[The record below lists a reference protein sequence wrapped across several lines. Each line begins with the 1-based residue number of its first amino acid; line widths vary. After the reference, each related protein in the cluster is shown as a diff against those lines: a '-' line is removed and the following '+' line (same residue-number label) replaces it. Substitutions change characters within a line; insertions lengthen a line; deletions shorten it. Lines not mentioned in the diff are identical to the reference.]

1 MRKIL
6 SFLVIFVLCAGCE
19 NYKADIDD
27 YLSYWSTEAAIVRS
41 SFNPAITVQTD
52 TDTIQSIPSS
62 SDVTVIFTVRNPKNV
77 TFKLPQDAGAPT
89 DIIVFPT
96 DVAGTTTNSPKRPN
110 DYELIQDSNSQL
122 TLTYK
127 KKFLQKHEYGKKNIG
142 PTITLYA
149 KDGRKFSE
157 TFKLNVK
164 ANTPPPNLTYRA
176 IGKTATP
183 DGNGKQYYVLFLEA
197 KGMDTEINSSELLHK
212 DIAQLSIAEGS
223 GSYTSIPLTVK
234 TDKSGFDISSAGGRL
249 LGYSD
254 AIALLSTEVKEG
266 VTPDPLPAS
275 TEKWIIRIKTDVPVG
290 GAVKQYRLRLQDE
303 AGLLSED
310 ELRAST
316 STNKVSPVTITVTSG
331 SWTVT
336 PKHGTNADPH
346 EITYG
351 PGVQNILLKAETATS
366 GATVHYKLERNGLTV
381 SESSGSTPLTI
392 ELPAV
397 PNAVYKLT
405 AWAVKE
411 GFENRPEEVVC
422 YKTERNNTLEISA
435 GPNAWGQLKTAV
447 AAAEDGDIFLV
458 NGSIQATNDA
468 GNSGAI
474 EVTKKVTIKG
484 NDATIDMLDANSNY
498 SGTPP
503 GGAPA
508 TPHRIFTVKSGGNLT
523 LENLTLTRGLASG
536 SGADQNGG
544 AILVENTGILTIYG
558 GIIDFNKAM
567 YWGGGIFTLP
577 GAHVTLGTE
586 DNSRPCTIKN
596 NTGAHEGGGIY
607 NQGTL
612 AMYGGSIEVNTGVN
626 GGGGLYIY
634 QGVCTLNSVD
644 IHNNLVNS
652 GKKGSGI
659 FLYRPPAN
667 NASLML
673 THNTKIGS
681 SSDQNTLC
689 LGARSSSQ
697 SAFVTAKDLDA
708 AAHINIEPHNYGAQK
723 NTTLVKVPNDASAA
737 AYKEYF
743 HLTENG
749 SMAEGWLLIPDDGDK
764 ELVLQKGKVVA
775 GGGSGAWNRFKTAIQ
790 TAEAGDTIVINGTI
804 QATTTAGDNG
814 AIPVTKSITIRGK
827 SGNRD
832 TDVLDANKGGL
843 GLDARRIFKV
853 TGSLTKLTLENI
865 TLKNGKAAGG
875 GDDGMGGGIFCK
887 NIKELTIKGCD
898 IAACEADIEGG
909 GICVAA
915 SSSVN
920 TEAVITGTS
929 ISGNTAGL
937 RGGGIAFDPS
947 NVTLYI
953 TGVLDSVTV
962 ENNSLTSTATDPNF
976 NNGGAGIYFGGGYND
991 SSKYTVKGGTIAG
1004 NNAGGYNGG
1013 GAYIKTNTSGS
1024 VNGTL
1029 TLTDDAHIS
1038 DNTAKNG
1045 GGIAVHSA
1053 KLMIEADCK
1062 IGGDNAS
1069 QGNKTRNGGKGGG
1082 IYVGEKAE
1090 CTIKEGVT
1098 IRHNTAN
1105 AAGSTLNGGGGIYVD
1120 GPGSADEANMG
1131 RLTVTGTIDKPP
1143 VVISDCIVN
1152 GNYGSGGGIYSK
1164 GKVTL
1169 EYAKLEHNKAPD
1181 NGQGGGI
1188 YINQNAGDC
1197 ILNNTEI
1204 TGCEAA
1210 SAGGGVCISNNR
1222 AITLKGSSKI
1232 TPSSGVNEDEK
1243 GKNDV
1248 FLTPYSYIYI
1258 DGILDAP
1265 TLPLARI
1272 SIADGNYLSYTYP
1285 THPVLKGSVTD
1296 GSPKNYK
1303 KFTVTP
1309 GGSPSQNWY
1318 VGSNGALTTSQ
1329 P

>member
-1 MRKIL
+1 M
-6 SFLVIFVLCAGCE
+6 
-19 NYKADIDD
+19 
-27 YLSYWSTEAAIVRS
+27 
-41 SFNPAITVQTD
+41 
-52 TDTIQSIPSS
+52 
-62 SDVTVIFTVRNPKNV
+62 
-77 TFKLPQDAGAPT
+77 
-89 DIIVFPT
+89 
-96 DVAGTTTNSPKRPN
+96 
-110 DYELIQDSNSQL
+110 
-122 TLTYK
+122 
-127 KKFLQKHEYGKKNIG
+127 QKHEYGKKNIG

-411 GFENRPEEVVC
+411 GFENSPEEVVC
-422 YKTERNNTLEISA
+422 YKTKRNNTVEISA
-435 GPNAWGQLKTAV
+435 GSNAWGQLKAAV
-447 AAAEDGDIFLV
+447 AVAEDGDIFLV
-458 NGSIQATNDA
+458 NGTIKATSAD

-474 EVTKKVTIKG
+474 EVTKSITIKG
-484 NDATIDMLDANSNY
+484 KHNNANTDILDANSHLPDSN
-498 SGTPP
+498 
-503 GGAPA
+503 APLVK
-508 TPHRIFTVKSGGNLT
+508 HRIFTVKNGGNLT
-523 LENLTLTRGLASG
+523 LENLTLTKGLASG
-536 SGADQNGG
+536 SGAAQDGG
-544 AILVENTGILTIYG
+544 AIYNEGTLSMYG
-558 GIIDFNKAM
+558 GILDFNKAEH
-567 YWGGGIFTLP
+567 WGGGIYTRP
-577 GAHVTLGTE
+577 GARVTLGTA
-586 DNSRPCTIKN
+586 DGSRPCTIKN

-607 NQGTL
+607 NQGDLT
-612 AMYGGSIEVNTGVN
+612 MYGGSIEGNTTLN
-626 GGGGLYIY
+626 DGGGLYIY
-634 QGVCTLNSVD
+634 QGDCILNSVD
-644 IHNNLVNS
+644 IHGNIVGT

-659 FLYRPPAN
+659 YLYPTPGYTP
-667 NASLML
+667 SLTL
-673 THNTKIGS
+673 TGTAKVGNSGNT
-681 SSDQNTLC
+681 NTLC
-689 LGARSSSQ
+689 LCMVGSSN
-697 SAFVTAKDLDA
+697 SAFVTAKNLA
-708 AAHINIEPHNYGAQK
+708 ASSHINIEPYDYSLQRDK
-723 NTTLVKVPNDASAA
+723 TLVKVPDGVSA
-737 AYKEYF
+737 AYKDYF
-743 HLTENG
+743 HLTDTPSNDWVLAP
-749 SMAEGWLLIPDDGDK
+749 SSDDK
-764 ELVLQKGKVVA
+764 ELILRKETVVA
-775 GGGSGAWNRFKTAIQ
+775 GGGSGAWNRLKTAIQ
-790 TAEAGDTIVINGTI
+790 TAEAGDTIVIDGTI
-804 QATTTAGDNG
+804 QATSTPGNNG
-814 AIPVTKSITIRGK
+814 EIPINRSITIRGK

-832 TDVLDANKGGL
+832 TDALDANKGGL
-843 GLDARRIFKV
+843 GLNARRIFKV
-853 TGSLTKLTLENI
+853 TGANTKLTLENI
-865 TLKNGKAAGG
+865 TLKNGKAAGE
-875 GDDGMGGGIFCK
+875 GDNGMGGGIFCK
-887 NIKELTIKGCD
+887 SIKEFTVKGCA
-898 IAACEADIEGG
+898 IADCGADIEGG

-915 SSSVN
+915 SGGVN
-920 TEAVITGTS
+920 TKAVITGTI

-937 RGGGIAFDPS
+937 RGGGIAFNPS
-947 NVTLYI
+947 NGTPYI

-991 SSKYTVKGGTIAG
+991 SSKYTVKGGTITG
-1004 NNAGGYNGG
+1004 NNAGDYSGG

-1029 TLTDDAHIS
+1029 TLKDGVHIS
-1038 DNTAKNG
+1038 GNTAQNG
-1045 GGIAVHSA
+1045 GGVAVHSA
-1053 KLMIEADCK
+1053 KLIIEPGCK

-1069 QGNKTRNGGKGGG
+1069 QGNTAKTSGGGIYIGKKGECTIKENVAIRYNMVTSGSPTRGGGG
-1082 IYVGEKAE
+1082 IYVG
-1090 CTIKEGVT
+1090 
-1098 IRHNTAN
+1098 
-1105 AAGSTLNGGGGIYVD
+1105 

-1131 RLTVTGTIDKPP
+1131 RLTVTGTIDKL

-1169 EYAKLEHNKAPD
+1169 EYAKLEHNTAPH

-1188 YINQNAGDC
+1188 YINQDAGDC

-1222 AITLKGSSKI
+1222 AITLKGSTKI
-1232 TPSSGVNEDEK
+1232 TPSSGTDKDKK
-1243 GKNDV
+1243 GKNDIY
-1248 FLTPYSYIYI
+1248 LTPLSYIYI
-1258 DGILDAP
+1258 DGILDTP
-1265 TLPLARI
+1265 THLARI
-1272 SIADGNYLSYTYP
+1272 SMEDANYLSYTNP
-1285 THPVLKGSVTD
+1285 NRPVLKGNITD
-1296 GSPKNYK
+1296 GTPENYK

-1309 GGSPSQNWY
+1309 GGAPRQNWY
-1318 VGSNGALTTSQ
+1318 IGSNGALTAT
-1329 P
+1329 PPTP

>member
-6 SFLVIFVLCAGCE
+6 SFLVIFVLCAGCK
-19 NYKADIDD
+19 NYQADIDD
-27 YLSYWSTEAAIVRS
+27 YLSYWSTQAAIVRS
-41 SFNPAITVQTD
+41 GFDPAITVQTD

-62 SDVTVIFTVRNPKNV
+62 SDVTVTFTVRNPKNV
-77 TFKLPQDAGAPT
+77 TFQLPRDAGAPT
-89 DIIVFPT
+89 DIVVFPT

-110 DYELIQDSNSQL
+110 DYELIQDSYSQL

-176 IGKTATP
+176 IGKTTAA
-183 DGNGKQYYVLFLEA
+183 DGKHYYVLFLEVPD
-197 KGMDTEINSSELLHK
+197 MDTEINSSELLHK
-212 DIAQLSIAEGS
+212 DIKYLSISEGS

-234 TDKSGFDISSAGGRL
+234 ANKSGFDISSAGGRL

-405 AWAVKE
+405 AWAKKE
-411 GFENRPEEVVC
+411 GYENRPEEVVC
-422 YKTERNNTLEISA
+422 YKTERNNTLKISA

-474 EVTKKVTIKG
+474 EVTKSITIKG
-484 NDATIDMLDANSNY
+484 KNNNANTDMLDANKDELST
-498 SGTPP
+498 S
-503 GGAPA
+503 A
-508 TPHRIFTVKSGGNLT
+508 HRIFTIKNGGELILKKLTLKNGKAAGTGDQSRGGAMLIESGG
-523 LENLTLTRGLASG
+523 TLTMTDCIVQKCIAANSG
-536 SGADQNGG
+536 GG
-544 AILVENTGILTIYG
+544 IDNKGILTING
-558 GIIDFNKAM
+558 GMVGSITAGSGNHASI
-567 YWGGGIFTLP
+567 GGGIFL
-577 GAHVTLGTE
+577 
-586 DNSRPCTIKN
+586 D
-596 NTGAHEGGGIY
+596 
-607 NQGTL
+607 QG
-612 AMYGGSIEVNTGVN
+612 S
-626 GGGGLYIY
+626 
-634 QGVCTLNSVD
+634 CTLNGVAVQGNTIGTEIINRGPGIYLSKPS
-644 IHNNLVNS
+644 S
-652 GKKGSGI
+652 GSAALTITGRTQIGDNTAGS
-659 FLYRPPAN
+659 
-667 NASLML
+667 
-673 THNTKIGS
+673 
-681 SSDQNTLC
+681 NTLC
-689 LGARSSSQ
+689 LGARPFSQ
-697 SAFVTAKDLDA
+697 SAFVTAKALDA
-708 AAHINIEPHNYGAQK
+708 AAHINIEPHDYGAQK

-775 GGGSGAWNRFKTAIQ
+775 GGGSGAWKNLKTAI
-790 TAEAGDTIVINGTI
+790 TGAEVGDTIVIDGII
-804 QATTTAGDNG
+804 QATSTPGNNG
-814 AIPVTKSITIRGK
+814 EIPINRSITIRGK
-827 SGNRD
+827 NGNRD
-832 TDVLDANKGGL
+832 TDVLDANKGVL
-843 GLDARRIFKV
+843 SSNAHRIFKV
-853 TGSLTKLTLENI
+853 MGSSTKLTLENI
-865 TLKNGKAAGG
+865 TLKNGKAAGV
-875 GDDGMGGGIFCK
+875 GDNGTGDGIYCK
-887 NIKELTIKGCD
+887 SIKEFTVKGCA
-898 IAACEADIEGG
+898 IADCGADIEGG

-915 SSSVN
+915 SGSVN
-920 TEAVITGTS
+920 TKAVITGTI

-937 RGGGIAFDPS
+937 RGGGIAFNPS
-947 NVTLYI
+947 NGTPYI

-962 ENNSLTSTATDPNF
+962 ENNSLTSTDSDPYF

-1029 TLTDDAHIS
+1029 TLTDDARIS
-1038 DNTAKNG
+1038 GNTAKNG

-1062 IGGDNAS
+1062 IGGDNPS
-1069 QGNKTRNGGKGGG
+1069 KGNKTITRGKGGG

-1098 IRHNTAN
+1098 IQHNTAN

-1169 EYAKLEHNKAPD
+1169 EYAKLEHNKAPN

-1222 AITLKGSSKI
+1222 AITLKGSTKI
-1232 TPSSGVNEDEK
+1232 TPSSGTDENKK
-1243 GKNDV
+1243 GENDV

-1258 DGILDAP
+1258 EGILDAP
-1265 TLPLARI
+1265 TPLARI
-1272 SIADGNYLSYTYP
+1272 SMVDGNYLSYKNSR
-1285 THPVLKGSVTD
+1285 HPVLKGSVTD

-1309 GGSPSQNWY
+1309 EVSPSQNWY
-1318 VGSNGALTTSQ
+1318 IDSNGELTTTQ
-1329 P
+1329 PSP

>member
-6 SFLVIFVLCAGCE
+6 SFLVIFVLCAGCK
-19 NYKADIDD
+19 NYQADIDD
-27 YLSYWSTEAAIVRS
+27 YLSYWSTQAAIVRS
-41 SFNPAITVQTD
+41 GFDPAITVQTD

-62 SDVTVIFTVRNPKNV
+62 SDVTVTFTVRNPKNF
-77 TFKLPQDAGAPT
+77 TFQLPGDAGAPT
-89 DIIVFPT
+89 DIVVFPT

-110 DYELIQDSNSQL
+110 DYELIQDSYSQL

-411 GFENRPEEVVC
+411 GFENSPEEVVC
-422 YKTERNNTLEISA
+422 YKTKRNNTVEISA
-435 GPNAWGQLKTAV
+435 GSNAWGQLKAAV
-447 AAAEDGDIFLV
+447 AVAEDGDIFLV
-458 NGSIQATNDA
+458 NGTIKATSAD

-474 EVTKKVTIKG
+474 EVTKSITIKG
-484 NDATIDMLDANSNY
+484 KHNNANTDILDANKDELST
-498 SGTPP
+498 S
-503 GGAPA
+503 A
-508 TPHRIFTVKSGGNLT
+508 HRIFTIKNGGELILKNLT
-523 LENLTLTRGLASG
+523 LKRGKAAGTGVSG
-536 SGADQNGG
+536 SGGAMLIESSGTLTMTGCIVQECTAVSSGG
-544 AILVENTGILTIYG
+544 GIESKGILTING
-558 GIIDFNKAM
+558 GMVGSTTAGSGNHASM
-567 YWGGGIFTLP
+567 GGGIFL
-577 GAHVTLGTE
+577 
-586 DNSRPCTIKN
+586 D
-596 NTGAHEGGGIY
+596 
-607 NQGTL
+607 QG
-612 AMYGGSIEVNTGVN
+612 S
-626 GGGGLYIY
+626 
-634 QGVCTLNSVD
+634 CTLNGVAVQGNTIGTEIINRGPGIYLSKPS
-644 IHNNLVNS
+644 S
-652 GKKGSGI
+652 GSAALTITGRTQIGDNTAGS
-659 FLYRPPAN
+659 
-667 NASLML
+667 
-673 THNTKIGS
+673 
-681 SSDQNTLC
+681 NTLC
-689 LGARSSSQ
+689 LGARPFSQ
-697 SAFVTAKDLDA
+697 SAFVTAKALDA
-708 AAHINIEPHNYGAQK
+708 AAHINIEPHDYGAQK
-723 NTTLVKVPNDASAA
+723 NTTMVKIPNYSAA

-775 GGGSGAWNRFKTAIQ
+775 GGSGAWKNLKTTIAG
-790 TAEAGDTIVINGTI
+790 ADPGDTIVIDGII
-804 QATTTAGDNG
+804 QATSTPGNNG
-814 AIPVTKSITIRGK
+814 EIPINRSITIRGK
-827 SGNRD
+827 NGNRD
-832 TDVLDANKGGL
+832 TDVLDANKGVL
-843 GLDARRIFKV
+843 GSNAHRIFKV
-853 TGSLTKLTLENI
+853 MGSSTKLTLENI
-865 TLKNGKAAGG
+865 TLKNGKAAGV
-875 GDDGMGGGIFCK
+875 GDNGTGGGIYCK
-887 NIKELTIKGCD
+887 SIKEFTVKGCA
-898 IAACEADIEGG
+898 IADCGADIEGG

-915 SSSVN
+915 SGSVN
-920 TEAVITGTS
+920 TKAVITGTS

-937 RGGGIAFDPS
+937 RGGGIAFNPS
-947 NVTLYI
+947 NGTPYI

-962 ENNSLTSTATDPNF
+962 ENNSLTSTDSDPYF

-1029 TLTDDAHIS
+1029 TLTDDARIS
-1038 DNTAKNG
+1038 GNTAKNG

-1069 QGNKTRNGGKGGG
+1069 QGNTAKTSGGGIYIGKKGECTIKENVAIRYNMVTSGSPTRGGGG
-1082 IYVGEKAE
+1082 IYVGDPNSNAE
-1090 CTIKEGVT
+1090 ADMG
-1098 IRHNTAN
+1098 
-1105 AAGSTLNGGGGIYVD
+1105 TLIVKGID
-1120 GPGSADEANMG
+1120 
-1131 RLTVTGTIDKPP
+1131 TKP
-1143 VVISDCIVN
+1143 VVISNCVVN
-1152 GNYGSGGGIYSK
+1152 GNYGSGGGIYNK

-1169 EYAKLEHNKAPD
+1169 EYAQLNNNKAPD

-1188 YINQNAGDC
+1188 YINQHAGACMLD
-1197 ILNNTEI
+1197 NTKI
-1204 TGCEAA
+1204 TECEAT
-1210 SAGGGVCISNNR
+1210 STGGGVSISGNTL
-1222 AITLKGSSKI
+1222 TLKGASVI
-1232 TPSSGVNEDEK
+1232 TPSEGTEK

-1248 FLTPYSYIYI
+1248 YLVPNAYICI
-1258 DGILDAP
+1258 TDNLSASQV
-1265 TLPLARI
+1265 ARI
-1272 SIADGNYLSYTYP
+1272 SMEDANYGAYSTM
-1285 THPVLKGSVTD
+1285 PVLQGDVNN
-1296 GSPKNYK
+1296 NYR

-1309 GGSPSQNWY
+1309 GGYPSQNWY
-1318 VGSNGALTTSQ
+1318 VGSDGKLTTTQ
-1329 P
+1329 PYP

>member
-6 SFLVIFVLCAGCE
+6 SFLVIFVLCAGCK
-19 NYKADIDD
+19 NYQADIDD
-27 YLSYWSTEAAIVRS
+27 YLSYWSTQAAIVRS
-41 SFNPAITVQTD
+41 GFDPAITVQTD

-62 SDVTVIFTVRNPKNV
+62 SDVTVTFTVRNPKNV
-77 TFKLPQDAGAPT
+77 TFQLPQDAGAPT
-89 DIIVFPT
+89 DIVVFPT

-110 DYELIQDSNSQL
+110 DYELIQDSYSQL

-164 ANTPPPNLTYRA
+164 ADTPPPNLTYRA
-176 IGKTATP
+176 IGKTTAA
-183 DGNGKQYYVLFLEA
+183 DGKHYYVLFLEVPD
-197 KGMDTEINSSELLHK
+197 MDTEINSSELLHK
-212 DIAQLSIAEGS
+212 DIKYLSISEGS

-234 TDKSGFDISSAGGRL
+234 ADKSGFDISGAGGRL
-249 LGYSD
+249 LEASATGQLATAD
-254 AIALLSTEVKEG
+254 VEPD

-275 TEKWIIRIKTDVPVG
+275 TEKWILCVKTDVEVC
-290 GAVKQYRLRLQDE
+290 GAVKRYRLRLQDE
-303 AGLLSED
+303 AGLFSED
-310 ELRAST
+310 ELRVST
-316 STNKVSPVTITVTSG
+316 STHKVSPVTITVKSG

-336 PKHGTNADPH
+336 PKSGTNADPH

-351 PGVQNILLKAETATS
+351 PGVQKILLEAETATS
-366 GATVHYKLERNGLTV
+366 GATVHYKLERNGSTV
-381 SESSGSTPLTI
+381 HKSSGTTPLSI
-392 ELPAV
+392 ELPAARD
-397 PNAVYKLT
+397 AVYKLT
-405 AWAVKE
+405 VWAEKE
-411 GFENRPEEVVC
+411 GFDKSSDVVVC

-435 GPNAWGQLKTAV
+435 GQNAWKQLKAAV
-447 AAAEDGDIFLV
+447 AAVEDGDVISI
-458 NGSIQATNDA
+458 NGTIKATNAD
-468 GNSGAI
+468 GNNGAI
-474 EVTKKVTIKG
+474 EITKKVTIKG
-484 NDATIDMLDANSNY
+484 KNNNTNFDKLDANSNY
-498 SGTPP
+498 SSIPP
-503 GGAPA
+503 VDAPA
-508 TPHRIFTVKSGGNLT
+508 MPHRIFTVKSGGNLT

-689 LGARSSSQ
+689 LGMLSE
-697 SAFVTAKDLDA
+697 SAFVTVKDLTA
-708 AAHINIEPHNYGAQK
+708 GSYINIEPVIYTNQK
-723 NTTLVKVPNDASAA
+723 NKTLVKIPNDSAA

-743 HLTENG
+743 HLTKD
-749 SMAEGWLLIPDDGDK
+749 SAMAEGWLLIPDDDDK
-764 ELVLQKGKVVA
+764 ELVLQKGKVIA
-775 GGGSGAWNRFKTAIQ
+775 GGGSGAWNRLKTAIDD
-790 TAEAGDTIVINGTI
+790 ADPGDTIVIDGII
-804 QATTTAGDNG
+804 QATSTPGNNG
-814 AIPVTKSITIRGK
+814 EIPINRSITIRGK
-827 SGNRD
+827 NGNRD
-832 TDVLDANKGGL
+832 TDVLDANKGAL
-843 GLDARRIFKV
+843 GSNAHRIFKV
-853 TGSLTKLTLENI
+853 TGSSTKLTLENI

-875 GDDGMGGGIFCK
+875 GYDGMGGGIFCK
-887 NIKELTIKGCD
+887 NIKELTIKNCA
-898 IAACEADIEGG
+898 IADCGADIEGG

-915 SSSVN
+915 SGSVN
-920 TEAVITGTS
+920 TKAVITGTS

-937 RGGGIAFDPS
+937 RGGGIAFNPS
-947 NVTLYI
+947 NGTPYI

-962 ENNSLTSTATDPNF
+962 ENNSLTSTDSDPYF

-1004 NNAGGYNGG
+1004 NNAGDYSGG

-1029 TLTDDAHIS
+1029 TLTDDARIS
-1038 DNTAKNG
+1038 GNTAKNG

-1069 QGNKTRNGGKGGG
+1069 QGNTAKTSGGGIYIGKKGECTIKENVAIRYNMVTSGSPTRGGGG
-1082 IYVGEKAE
+1082 IYVGDPNSNAE
-1090 CTIKEGVT
+1090 ADMG
-1098 IRHNTAN
+1098 
-1105 AAGSTLNGGGGIYVD
+1105 TLIVKGID
-1120 GPGSADEANMG
+1120 
-1131 RLTVTGTIDKPP
+1131 TKP
-1143 VVISDCIVN
+1143 VVISNCVVN
-1152 GNYGSGGGIYSK
+1152 GNYGSGGGIYNK

-1169 EYAKLEHNKAPD
+1169 EYAQLEHNKAPN

-1188 YINQNAGDC
+1188 YINQDAGDC

-1222 AITLKGSSKI
+1222 AITLKGSTKI
-1232 TPSSGVNEDEK
+1232 TPSNGTDENKK

-1248 FLTPYSYIYI
+1248 FLTPYSYIHI
-1258 DGILDAP
+1258 VGILDAP
-1265 TLPLARI
+1265 TPLARI
-1272 SIADGNYLSYTYP
+1272 SMVDGNYLSYKNSR
-1285 THPVLKGSVTD
+1285 HPVLKGSVTD

-1309 GGSPSQNWY
+1309 AVSPSQNWY
-1318 VGSNGALTTSQ
+1318 IDSNGELTTTQ
-1329 P
+1329 PSP

>member
-27 YLSYWSTEAAIVRS
+27 YLSYWSTQAAIVRS
-41 SFNPAITVQTD
+41 GFDPAITVQTD

-62 SDVTVIFTVRNPKNV
+62 SDVTVTFTVRNPKNF
-77 TFKLPQDAGAPT
+77 TFQLPGDAGAPT

-96 DVAGTTTNSPKRPN
+96 DVAGTMTGSPKQPD
-110 DYELIQDSNSQL
+110 DYELTQDSYSQL

-127 KKFLQKHEYGKKNIG
+127 KEFLQKHEYGKKNIG

-223 GSYTSIPLTVK
+223 DSYTSIPLTVK

-381 SESSGSTPLTI
+381 SESSGTTPVTI

-397 PNAVYKLT
+397 PDAVYKLT

-411 GFENRPEEVVC
+411 GFENSPEEVVC
-422 YKTERNNTLEISA
+422 YKTKRNNTLEISA
-435 GPNAWGQLKTAV
+435 GSNAWGQLKAAV
-447 AAAEDGDIFLV
+447 AVAEDGDIFLV
-458 NGSIQATNDA
+458 NGTIKATSAD

-474 EVTKKVTIKG
+474 EVTKSITIKG
-484 NDATIDMLDANSNY
+484 KHNNANTDILDANSHLPDSN
-498 SGTPP
+498 
-503 GGAPA
+503 APLVK
-508 TPHRIFTVKSGGNLT
+508 HRIFTVKNGGNLT
-523 LENLTLTRGLASG
+523 LENLTLTKGLASG
-536 SGADQNGG
+536 SGAAQDGG
-544 AILVENTGILTIYG
+544 AIYNEGTLSMYG
-558 GIIDFNKAM
+558 GILDFNKAEH
-567 YWGGGIFTLP
+567 WGGGIFTLP
-577 GAHVTLGTE
+577 GARVTLGTE

-775 GGGSGAWNRFKTAIQ
+775 GGGSGAWNRLKTAIQ
-790 TAEAGDTIVINGTI
+790 TAEAGDTIVIDGTI
-804 QATTTAGDNG
+804 QATSPGNFG
-814 AIPVTKSITIRGK
+814 EIPVIKSITIRGK
-827 SGNRD
+827 NGNRD
-832 TDVLDANKGGL
+832 TDVLDANKGVL
-843 GLDARRIFKV
+843 GSNAHRIFKV
-853 TGSLTKLTLENI
+853 TGAHTKLTLENI
-865 TLKNGKAAGG
+865 TLKNGKAAGV
-875 GDDGMGGGIFCK
+875 GDLGTGGGIYCK
-887 NIKELTIKGCD
+887 SIKEFTVKGCA
-898 IAACEADIEGG
+898 IADCGADIEGG

-915 SSSVN
+915 SGGVN
-920 TEAVITGTS
+920 TKAVITGTS

-937 RGGGIAFDPS
+937 RGGGIAFNPS
-947 NVTLYI
+947 NGTPYI

-962 ENNSLTSTATDPNF
+962 ENNSLTSTDSDPYF

-1004 NNAGGYNGG
+1004 NNAGDYSGG

-1029 TLTDDAHIS
+1029 TLKAGVHIS
-1038 DNTAKNG
+1038 GNTAQNG
-1045 GGIAVHSA
+1045 GGVAVHSA
-1053 KLMIEADCK
+1053 KLIIEPGCT
-1062 IGGDNAS
+1062 IGGDNPS
-1069 QGNKTRNGGKGGG
+1069 KGNKTITRGKGGG

-1105 AAGSTLNGGGGIYVD
+1105 ATGSTLNGGGGIYVG

-1131 RLTVTGTIDKPP
+1131 RLTVTGTIDKL

-1169 EYAKLEHNKAPD
+1169 EYAKLEHNTAPH

-1188 YINQNAGDC
+1188 YINQDAGDC

-1222 AITLKGSSKI
+1222 AITLKGSTKI
-1232 TPSSGVNEDEK
+1232 TPSSGTDENKK

-1248 FLTPYSYIYI
+1248 FLTPYSYIHI

-1272 SIADGNYLSYTYP
+1272 SIADGNYLSYTNS

-1318 VGSNGALTTSQ
+1318 VGSNGALTTTQ

>member
-62 SDVTVIFTVRNPKNV
+62 SNVTVIFTVRNPKNV

-411 GFENRPEEVVC
+411 GFENSPEEVVC
-422 YKTERNNTLEISA
+422 YKTKRNNTVEISA
-435 GPNAWGQLKTAV
+435 GSNAWGQLKAAV
-447 AAAEDGDIFLV
+447 AVAEDGDIFLV
-458 NGSIQATNDA
+458 NGTIKATSAD

-474 EVTKKVTIKG
+474 EVTKSITIKG
-484 NDATIDMLDANSNY
+484 KHNNANTDILDANSHLPDSN
-498 SGTPP
+498 
-503 GGAPA
+503 APLVK
-508 TPHRIFTVKSGGNLT
+508 HRIFTVKNGGNLT
-523 LENLTLTRGLASG
+523 LENLTLTKGLASG
-536 SGADQNGG
+536 SGAAQDGG
-544 AILVENTGILTIYG
+544 AIYNEGTLSMYG
-558 GIIDFNKAM
+558 GILDFNKAEH
-567 YWGGGIFTLP
+567 WGGGIYTRP
-577 GAHVTLGTE
+577 GARVTLGTA
-586 DNSRPCTIKN
+586 DGSRPCTIKN

-607 NQGTL
+607 NQGDLT
-612 AMYGGSIEVNTGVN
+612 MYGGSIEGNTTLN
-626 GGGGLYIY
+626 DGGGLYIY
-634 QGVCTLNSVD
+634 QGDCILNSVD
-644 IHNNLVNS
+644 IHGNIVGT

-659 FLYRPPAN
+659 YLYPTPGYTP
-667 NASLML
+667 SLTL
-673 THNTKIGS
+673 TGTAKVGNSGNT
-681 SSDQNTLC
+681 NTLC
-689 LGARSSSQ
+689 LCMVGSSN
-697 SAFVTAKDLDA
+697 SAFVTAKNLA
-708 AAHINIEPHNYGAQK
+708 ASSHINIEPYDYSLQRDK
-723 NTTLVKVPNDASAA
+723 TLVKVPDGVSA
-737 AYKEYF
+737 AYKDYF
-743 HLTENG
+743 HLTDTPSNDWVLAP
-749 SMAEGWLLIPDDGDK
+749 SSDDK
-764 ELVLQKGKVVA
+764 ELILRKETVVA
-775 GGGSGAWNRFKTAIQ
+775 GGGSGAWNRLKTAIQ
-790 TAEAGDTIVINGTI
+790 TAEAGDTIVIDGTI
-804 QATTTAGDNG
+804 QATSTPGNNG
-814 AIPVTKSITIRGK
+814 EIPINRSITIRGK

-832 TDVLDANKGGL
+832 TDALDANKGGL
-843 GLDARRIFKV
+843 GLNARRIFKV
-853 TGSLTKLTLENI
+853 TGANTKLTLENI
-865 TLKNGKAAGG
+865 TLKNGKAAGE
-875 GDDGMGGGIFCK
+875 GDNGMGGGIFCK
-887 NIKELTIKGCD
+887 SIKEFTVKGCA
-898 IAACEADIEGG
+898 IADCGADIEGG
-909 GICVAA
+909 GICVAV
-915 SSSVN
+915 SGGVN
-920 TEAVITGTS
+920 TKAVITETI

-947 NVTLYI
+947 NVTLHI

-991 SSKYTVKGGTIAG
+991 SSKYTVKGCTISG

-1045 GGIAVHSA
+1045 GGVAVHSA
-1053 KLMIEADCK
+1053 KLIIEADCK

-1069 QGNKTRNGGKGGG
+1069 QGNTAKTSGGGIYIGKKGECTIKENVAIRYNMVTSGSPTRGGGG
-1082 IYVGEKAE
+1082 IYVGDPNSNAE
-1090 CTIKEGVT
+1090 ADMG
-1098 IRHNTAN
+1098 
-1105 AAGSTLNGGGGIYVD
+1105 TLIVKGID
-1120 GPGSADEANMG
+1120 
-1131 RLTVTGTIDKPP
+1131 TKP
-1143 VVISDCIVN
+1143 VVISNCVVN
-1152 GNYGSGGGIYSK
+1152 GNYGSGGGIYNK

-1169 EYAKLEHNKAPD
+1169 EYAQLNNNKAPD

-1188 YINQNAGDC
+1188 YINQHAGACMLD
-1197 ILNNTEI
+1197 NTKI

-1222 AITLKGSSKI
+1222 AITLKGSTKI
-1232 TPSSGVNEDEK
+1232 TPSSGTNENKK

-1248 FLTPYSYIYI
+1248 FLTPYSYIHI
-1258 DGILDAP
+1258 EGILDAP
-1265 TLPLARI
+1265 TPLARI
-1272 SIADGNYLSYTYP
+1272 SMVDGNYLSYKNSR
-1285 THPVLKGSVTD
+1285 HPVLKGSVTD

-1309 GGSPSQNWY
+1309 EVSPSQNWY
-1318 VGSNGALTTSQ
+1318 IDSNGELTTTQ
-1329 P
+1329 PSP

>member
-6 SFLVIFVLCAGCE
+6 SFLVIFVLCAGCK
-19 NYKADIDD
+19 NYQADIDD
-27 YLSYWSTEAAIVRS
+27 YLSYWSTQAAIVRS
-41 SFNPAITVQTD
+41 GFDPAITVQTD

-62 SDVTVIFTVRNPKNV
+62 SDVTVTFTVRNPKNF
-77 TFKLPQDAGAPT
+77 TFQLPGDAGAPT
-89 DIIVFPT
+89 DIVVFPT
-96 DVAGTTTNSPKRPN
+96 DVAGTTTPTPKHPD
-110 DYELIQDSNSQL
+110 DYELTQDSNSQL

-127 KKFLQKHEYGKKNIG
+127 QDFLQKHEYGKKNIG

-149 KDGRKFSE
+149 KDGRKFPE

-176 IGKTATP
+176 IGKTAV
-183 DGNGKQYYVLFLEA
+183 DGKYYYVLFLEVPD
-197 KGMDTEINSSELLHK
+197 MDTKINSSELLHK
-212 DIAQLSIAEGS
+212 DIKYLSIAEGS

-234 TDKSGFDISSAGGRL
+234 ADKSGFDIISAGGRL
-249 LGYSD
+249 LEASATGQLATAD
-254 AIALLSTEVKEG
+254 VEPD

-275 TEKWIIRIKTDVPVG
+275 TEKWIIRIKTDVEVH

-351 PGVQNILLKAETATS
+351 PGVQNIPLKAETATS

-392 ELPAV
+392 ELPTV
-397 PNAVYKLT
+397 PNVVYKLT

-411 GFENRPEEVVC
+411 GFENRPEEVVY
-422 YKTERNNTLEISA
+422 YKTERNNTLEVSA
-435 GPNAWGQLKTAV
+435 GQNAWEQLKAAV
-447 AAAEDGDIFLV
+447 AAVEDGDVISI
-458 NGSIQATNDA
+458 NGTIKATNAD
-468 GNSGAI
+468 GNNGAI
-474 EVTKKVTIKG
+474 EITKKVTIKG

-697 SAFVTAKDLDA
+697 SAFVTAKALDA
-708 AAHINIEPHNYGAQK
+708 TAHINIEPHDYGAQK
-723 NTTLVKVPNDASAA
+723 NTTLVKIPDYSAA

-775 GGGSGAWNRFKTAIQ
+775 GEGSGAWNRLKTAIQ

-843 GLDARRIFKV
+843 GLDAHRIFKV
-853 TGSLTKLTLENI
+853 TGAHTKLTLENI

-887 NIKELTIKGCD
+887 NIKELTIKNCVIMD
-898 IAACEADIEGG
+898 CEADIEGG
-909 GICVAA
+909 GICVAV
-915 SSSVN
+915 SGGVN
-920 TEAVITGTS
+920 TKAVITETI
-929 ISGNTAGL
+929 ISRNTAGL

-991 SSKYTVKGGTIAG
+991 SSKYTVKGCTISG

-1029 TLTDDAHIS
+1029 TLTDDARIS
-1038 DNTAKNG
+1038 GNTAKNG

-1069 QGNKTRNGGKGGG
+1069 QGNTAKTSGGGIYIGKKGECTIKENVAIRYNMVTSGSPTRGGGG
-1082 IYVGEKAE
+1082 IYVGDPNSNAE
-1090 CTIKEGVT
+1090 ADMG
-1098 IRHNTAN
+1098 
-1105 AAGSTLNGGGGIYVD
+1105 TLIVKGID
-1120 GPGSADEANMG
+1120 
-1131 RLTVTGTIDKPP
+1131 TKP
-1143 VVISDCIVN
+1143 VVISNCVVN
-1152 GNYGSGGGIYSK
+1152 GNYGSGGGIYNK

-1169 EYAKLEHNKAPD
+1169 EYAQLNNNKAPD

-1188 YINQNAGDC
+1188 YINQHAGACMLD
-1197 ILNNTEI
+1197 NTEI

-1222 AITLKGSSKI
+1222 AITLKGSTKI
-1232 TPSSGVNEDEK
+1232 TPSSGTNENKK

-1248 FLTPYSYIYI
+1248 FLTPYSYIHI
-1258 DGILDAP
+1258 EGILDAP
-1265 TLPLARI
+1265 TPLARI
-1272 SIADGNYLSYTYP
+1272 SMVDGNYLSYKNSR
-1285 THPVLKGSVTD
+1285 HPVLKGSVTD

-1309 GGSPSQNWY
+1309 EVSPSQNWY
-1318 VGSNGALTTSQ
+1318 IDSNGELTTTQ
-1329 P
+1329 PSP

>member
-62 SDVTVIFTVRNPKNV
+62 SDVTVTFTVRNPKNV

-89 DIIVFPT
+89 DIVVFPT
-96 DVAGTTTNSPKRPN
+96 DVAGTTTPTPKHPD
-110 DYELIQDSNSQL
+110 DYELTQDSNSQL

-127 KKFLQKHEYGKKNIG
+127 QDFLQKHEYGKKNIG

-164 ANTPPPNLTYRA
+164 ANTPPPNLIYRA
-176 IGKTATP
+176 IGKTTAA
-183 DGNGKQYYVLFLEA
+183 DGKHYYVLFLEVPD
-197 KGMDTEINSSELLHK
+197 MDTEINSSELLHK
-212 DIAQLSIAEGS
+212 DIKYLSISEGS

-234 TDKSGFDISSAGGRL
+234 ANKSGFDISSAGGRL

-351 PGVQNILLKAETATS
+351 PGVQNILLKAKTATS

-392 ELPAV
+392 ELPTV
-397 PNAVYKLT
+397 PNVVYKLT

-411 GFENRPEEVVC
+411 GFENRPEEVVY
-422 YKTERNNTLEISA
+422 YKTERNNTLEVSA
-435 GPNAWGQLKTAV
+435 GQNAWKQLKAAV
-447 AAAEDGDIFLV
+447 AAVEDEDVIYISGTIKATKADGD
-458 NGSIQATNDA
+458 N
-468 GNSGAI
+468 GAI
-474 EVTKKVTIKG
+474 EITKKVTIKG
-484 NDATIDMLDANSNY
+484 KNNNTNFDKLDANSNY
-498 SGTPP
+498 SSIPP
-503 GGAPA
+503 VDAPA

-536 SGADQNGG
+536 SGTDQNGG

-708 AAHINIEPHNYGAQK
+708 AAHINIEPHDYGAQK
-723 NTTLVKVPNDASAA
+723 NTTLVKLPNGHAA

-749 SMAEGWLLIPDDGDK
+749 SMAEGWLLIPDDDDK

-775 GGGSGAWNRFKTAIQ
+775 GGGSGAWKNLKTAIQ
-790 TAEAGDTIVINGTI
+790 TAEAGDTIVIDGTI
-804 QATTTAGDNG
+804 QATSPGNFG
-814 AIPVTKSITIRGK
+814 EIPVIKSITIRGK
-827 SGNRD
+827 NGNRD
-832 TDVLDANKGGL
+832 TDVLDANKGVL
-843 GLDARRIFKV
+843 GSNAHRIFKV
-853 TGSLTKLTLENI
+853 TGAHTKLTLENI
-865 TLKNGKAAGG
+865 TLKNGKAAGSASE
-875 GDDGMGGGIFCK
+875 DKLGGGIYCK
-887 NIKELTIKGCD
+887 SIKEFTVKGCA
-898 IAACEADIEGG
+898 IADCGADIEGG

-915 SSSVN
+915 SGSVN
-920 TEAVITGTS
+920 TKAVITGTI

-937 RGGGIAFDPS
+937 RGGGIAFNPS
-947 NVTLYI
+947 NGTPYI

-962 ENNSLTSTATDPNF
+962 ENNSLTSTDSDPYF

-1029 TLTDDAHIS
+1029 TLTDDARIS
-1038 DNTAKNG
+1038 GNTAKNG

-1069 QGNKTRNGGKGGG
+1069 QGNTAKTSGGGIYIGKKGECTIKENVAIRYNMVTSGSPTRGGGG
-1082 IYVGEKAE
+1082 IYVGDPNSNAE
-1090 CTIKEGVT
+1090 ADMG
-1098 IRHNTAN
+1098 
-1105 AAGSTLNGGGGIYVD
+1105 TLIVKGID
-1120 GPGSADEANMG
+1120 
-1131 RLTVTGTIDKPP
+1131 TKP
-1143 VVISDCIVN
+1143 VVISNCVVN
-1152 GNYGSGGGIYSK
+1152 GNYGSGGGIYNK

-1169 EYAKLEHNKAPD
+1169 EYAQLNNNKAPD

-1188 YINQNAGDC
+1188 YINQHAGACMLD
-1197 ILNNTEI
+1197 NTKI
-1204 TGCEAA
+1204 TECEAT
-1210 SAGGGVCISNNR
+1210 SSGGGVCISTNR
-1222 AITLKGSSKI
+1222 AITLKGSTKI
-1232 TPSSGVNEDEK
+1232 TPSSGTDKDKK
-1243 GKNDV
+1243 GKNDIY
-1248 FLTPYSYIYI
+1248 LTPLSYIYI
-1258 DGILDAP
+1258 DGILDTP
-1265 TLPLARI
+1265 THLARI
-1272 SIADGNYLSYTYP
+1272 SMEDANYLSYTNP
-1285 THPVLKGSVTD
+1285 NRPVLKGNITD
-1296 GSPKNYK
+1296 GTPENYK

-1309 GGSPSQNWY
+1309 GGAPRQNWY
-1318 VGSNGALTTSQ
+1318 IGSNGALTAT
-1329 P
+1329 PPTP